1 MSKAIED
8 LAKAINLGQ
17 QAVEILSKSHV
28 SRYTRQNGTAVKE
41 HEDSRQANLDY
52 PQMKNAIKGHLDDLK
67 KKGYKEIDHQH
78 FADGIHTTPEQAEH
92 HHHFL
97 EDKDGNRAA
106 VYHHQQRD
114 GKHTVG
120 KTNDG
125 KVPTHPIGTKY
136 LHVPEKWTDTEDIR
150 KSHVKEYTRTTAS
163 GASVQVKEHDDK
175 RQAAEE
181 ATKAADKHQAG
192 MDWGKPDTKKLQKL
206 HHDAAKKHI
215 DAMEAAHQAGDG
227 ESMRHHFHKASM
239 HLGAAGSAGTF
250 HRKDAADNAKAQTA
264 MADHI
269 SAIAAKHKGEKTAH
283 DLDHGSSIHLLAME
297 QHQRASAAHSAH
309 HNSVYGAPEADE
321 ANSKA
326 EGHQAAARDHGK
338 SVQHFSGIAIKAS
351 DHAYN
356 IGKAADKSKNPEDH
370 KDAAALHR
378 HAASL
383 DYDSEGRAEHEAKA
397 AEHDKKATAT
407 DKPAEKKQSASD
419 VLEQAGLKHKPG
431 EGYRPELDPYQ
442 NHYGSVPHSVVHQHL
457 EDAGYKYTK
466 KGADWHEY
474 SRSSHAGADRITL
487 YGEGKTI
494 KRATRYSGPHR
505 D

>member
-1 MSKAIED
+1 MNTELKKAID
-8 LAKAINLGQ
+8 LASE
-17 QAVEILSKSHV
+17 AVEQLQKSEV
-28 SRYTRQNGTAVKE
+28 GGS
-41 HEDSRQANLDY
+41 
-52 PQMKNAIKGHLDDLK
+52 
-67 KKGYKEIDHQH
+67 
-78 FADGIHTTPEQAEH
+78 IHTET
-92 HHHFL
+92 L
-97 EDKDGNRAA
+97 
-106 VYHHQQRD
+106 
-114 GKHTVG
+114 
-120 KTNDG
+120 
-125 KVPTHPIGTKY
+125 
-136 LHVPEKWTDTEDIR
+136 L

-163 GASVQVKEHDDK
+163 GASIQVKEHDDK

-192 MDWGKPDTKKLQKL
+192 MDWSKPDTKKLQKL

-309 HNSVYGAPEADE
+309 HNSVYGTPEADE

-356 IGKAADKSKNPEDH
+356 IGKAADKSNNPEDH
-370 KDAAALHR
+370 KEAAALHR
-378 HAASL
+378 HAATL

-397 AEHDKKATAT
+397 AEHEKKAKAAE
-407 DKPAEKKQSASD
+407 KPADSKFRSGSAEYQAADKEAFEVGDKAKTKEDHAKAAALHLKAAGHAEKDSAD
-419 VLEQAGLKHKPG
+419 
-431 EGYRPELDPYQ
+431 
-442 NHYGSVPHSVVHQHL
+442 
-457 EDAGYKYTK
+457 EDLHMNMVKE
-466 KGADWHEY
+466 HN
-474 SRSSHAGADRITL
+474 RSA
-487 YGEGKTI
+487 K
-494 KRATRYSGPHR
+494 
-505 D
+505 

>member
-1 MSKAIED
+1 MNTELKKAID
-8 LAKAINLGQ
+8 LASE
-17 QAVEILSKSHV
+17 AVEQLQKSEV
-28 SRYTRQNGTAVKE
+28 GGS
-41 HEDSRQANLDY
+41 
-52 PQMKNAIKGHLDDLK
+52 
-67 KKGYKEIDHQH
+67 
-78 FADGIHTTPEQAEH
+78 IHTET
-92 HHHFL
+92 L
-97 EDKDGNRAA
+97 
-106 VYHHQQRD
+106 
-114 GKHTVG
+114 
-120 KTNDG
+120 
-125 KVPTHPIGTKY
+125 
-136 LHVPEKWTDTEDIR
+136 L

-192 MDWGKPDTKKLQKL
+192 MDWSKPDTKKLQEL

-309 HNSVYGAPEADE
+309 HNSVYGTPEADE

-326 EGHQAAARDHGK
+326 EGHQSAAREHGK

-370 KDAAALHR
+370 KEAAALHR

-383 DYDSEGRAEHEAKA
+383 DFDSEGRAEHEAKA
-397 AEHDKKATAT
+397 KEHEKKSADSSGQEPEHYYKKGGKDGMRQVALSASKKATASGNKEDHQEAARLNNKAMEMAKNEHDDAAFDVHSKIAVKHELATEHDKKTSATE
-407 DKPAEKKQSASD
+407 KPAGSKFRSGSA
-419 VLEQAGLKHKPG
+419 EYQAADKEAFEAGDKAKTKEDHAKAAALHLKAAGHAEP
-431 EGYRPELDPYQ
+431 D
-442 NHYGSVPHSVVHQHL
+442 SAD
-457 EDAGYKYTK
+457 EDLHMNMVKE
-466 KGADWHEY
+466 HN
-474 SRSSHAGADRITL
+474 RSA
-487 YGEGKTI
+487 K
-494 KRATRYSGPHR
+494 
-505 D
+505 